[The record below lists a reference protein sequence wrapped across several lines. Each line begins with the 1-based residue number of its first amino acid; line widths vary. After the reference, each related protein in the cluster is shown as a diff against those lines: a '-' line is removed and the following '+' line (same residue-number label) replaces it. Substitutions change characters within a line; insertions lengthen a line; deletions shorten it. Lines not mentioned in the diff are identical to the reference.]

1 MSPEVFS
8 LVGFFRCAVAIEIVK
23 VLSLKG
29 VLRYATNFLSVCSA
43 SLNGLNSPNFN
54 GLSHDFFSS
63 DFKFQISKFCYL

>member
-8 LVGFFRCAVAIEIVK
+8 LVGFFRCAVAIEIEK

-29 VLRYATNFLSVCSA
+29 VLRYATNFLSVSSA

-63 DFKFQISKFCYL
+63 DFKFQNSVICN